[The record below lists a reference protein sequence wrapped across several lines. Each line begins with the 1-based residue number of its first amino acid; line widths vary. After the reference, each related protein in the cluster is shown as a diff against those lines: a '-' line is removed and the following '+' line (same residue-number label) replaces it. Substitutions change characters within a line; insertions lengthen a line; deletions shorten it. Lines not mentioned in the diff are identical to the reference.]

1 MHQEIIKQIKNNYT
15 GEVTESIIINGKN
28 YAFNCQWKKHIHIIF
43 SPKNLLITETNF
55 SEIKKLVFTSI
66 IFRSPQYSLRG
77 NKTILTE
84 KLLSNQYTR
93 ALLYFRDSK
102 ITCQNNQIIYSAR
115 LRKKDSAQLETIIS
129 YFKELL
135 NSLN

>member
-28 YAFNCQWKKHIHIIF
+28 YEFNCQWKRHISIIF
-43 SPKNLLITETNF
+43 SPKDSLITETDT
-55 SEIKKLVFTSI
+55 SEIRKLPLISI

-93 ALLYFRDSK
+93 ALLYYRDSK
-102 ITCQNNQIIYSAR
+102 ITCQNHQILYSAR
-115 LRKKDSAQLETIIS
+115 LRKKDSAQLETIIN

-135 NSLN
+135 NTLN